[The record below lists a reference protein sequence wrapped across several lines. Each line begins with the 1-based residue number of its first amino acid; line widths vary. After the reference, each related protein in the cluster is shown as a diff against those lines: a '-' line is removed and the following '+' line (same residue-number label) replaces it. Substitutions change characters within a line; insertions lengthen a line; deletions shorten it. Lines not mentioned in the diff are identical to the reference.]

1 MTELPE
7 FARLLARVRNGDEA
21 AAAELVRCYEP
32 EVRRFIRF
40 RLSSPS
46 LRRVID
52 SVDVFQSV
60 LANFFVHVG
69 DGDWE
74 LENPD
79 QLRTL
84 LITMAR
90 NKIYDHVR
98 KQHAGRRDGRRIE
111 IGTGPA
117 LEALADGDKTPSAA
131 VEVDEL
137 VLALRN
143 ELSEDEQFL
152 VDQRLSGREWS
163 ELAATMGVQA
173 DTLRKRMTRALDRA
187 AAKLGLIRGAT

>member
-1 MTELPE
+1 MTELPD
-7 FARLLARVRNGDEA
+7 FARLLAQVRNGDEA

-32 EVRRFIRF
+32 EIRRFIRF

-69 DGDWE
+69 DSDWK
-74 LENPD
+74 LESPD

-84 LITMAR
+84 LITMAK
-90 NKIYDHVR
+90 NKLYDHVR

-117 LEALADGDKTPSAA
+117 LEALADGDETPSAA
-131 VEVDEL
+131 VAADEL

-173 DTLRKRMTRALDRA
+173 DALRKRMTRALDRA
-187 AAKLGLIRGAT
+187 ATKLGLIRGAT